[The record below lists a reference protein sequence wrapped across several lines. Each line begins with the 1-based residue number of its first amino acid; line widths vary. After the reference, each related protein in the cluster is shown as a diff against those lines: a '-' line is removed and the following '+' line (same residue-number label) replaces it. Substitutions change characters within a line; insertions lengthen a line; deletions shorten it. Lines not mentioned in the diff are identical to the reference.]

1 MFTRT
6 LEGLVAAGMVKT
18 PGTGTR
24 SGRYLT
30 AADGMGFSYNDNR
43 IAAGSEMTLWYKHH
57 WEANFILSGRGTVAD
72 VASGQSWALGPG
84 VLYVVGPNDRHRLTL
99 TDDTHLVSV
108 FCPALRGDE
117 RHDADG
123 AYPASGPVPHTS
135 RRMFVKRADE
145 MRAAGEEMTV
155 ANGEARSL
163 RMLTKAD
170 GVGFGFSDVHFAPGA
185 EATLWYKHHWEA
197 NHIISG
203 TGAVTDLTSGQSWK
217 LEPGVGYNVGPKDRH
232 RLRAET
238 SLHLI
243 SVFCPPLE
251 GHEQHDADG
260 ALTPSGPVPPGP
272 KGY

>member
-1 MFTRT
+1 MFIRT
-6 LEGLVAAGMVKT
+6 LDGLAAAGMVKT

-30 AADGMGFSYNDNR
+30 AADGMGFSYNDNL

-57 WEANFILSGRGTVAD
+57 WEANFILSGRGEVED
-72 VASGQSWALGPG
+72 LASGRSWELGPG
-84 VLYVVGPNDRHRLTL
+84 VLYVVGPNDRHRLHL
-99 TDDTHLVSV
+99 TDATHLVSV
-108 FCPALRGDE
+108 FCPPLRGDE

-123 AYPASGPVPHTS
+123 AYPASGPSPRTD

-145 MRAAGEEMTV
+145 MRAAGKEMTV
-155 ANGEARSL
+155 ANGGARTL
-163 RMLTKAD
+163 RMLTRAD
-170 GVGFGFSDVHFAPGA
+170 GVGFGFSDVHLTAGA

-197 NHIISG
+197 NHIVSG
-203 TGAVTDLTSGQSWK
+203 AGRVTDLTTGQSWK
-217 LEPGVGYNVGPKDRH
+217 LGPGVGYNVGPKDRH
-232 RLRAET
+232 LLRADT
-238 SLHLI
+238 DLHLV

-272 KGY
+272 AGY